1 MGKVELKQEI
11 LSVLDHLSK
20 DQQER
25 LLVFIR
31 SLLAKSSGKTAL
43 LELAGTID
51 TDDIKRMEDAIADCE
66 KIDPDEW

>member
-25 LLVFIR
+25 LLAFIK
-31 SLLAKSSGKTAL
+31 SLLAKDSGKTAFL
-43 LELAGTID
+43 ALAGTID
-51 TDDIKRMEDAIADCE
+51 SDDIERMEEAILD
-66 KIDPDEW
+66 